1 MIMRRRSSALS
12 EILWYLNPFHIQIN
26 SFTMWLFVILLP
38 FGYYAW
44 TFIPPILEDGMG
56 WGMIILLGIYVIGS
70 NMKDVLTIFGCL
82 WVIKNDEDAIGIA
95 NTKIDNLLLGTSNT
109 YTPKGGY
116 QIFKKFPIRYAIFPE
131 TEEEKALFRAYKI
144 NWYEMTSKRK
154 YLYKIMTQ
162 GDDNSMV
169 RNVGIR
175 RFEKNGYNKN
185 WQSNEVITTDRYLTD
200 VSM

>member
-1 MIMRRRSSALS
+1 MIMRRRSSVLS
-12 EILWYLNPFHIQIN
+12 EFLWYLNPFHIQIN

-38 FGYYAW
+38 FGFYAW
-44 TFIPPILEDGMG
+44 IFIPPILEDGMG
-56 WGMIILLGIYVIGS
+56 WGMIILLGIYVIGCS
-70 NMKDVLTIFGCL
+70 MKEVLTFFVCL

-144 NWYEMTSKRK
+144 NWYEMTPKRK
-154 YLYKIMTQ
+154 ALYKLYDTDRYRITN
-162 GDDNSMV
+162 D
-169 RNVGIR
+169 RL
-175 RFEKNGYNKN
+175 FETYGYNKN
-185 WQSNEVITTDRYLTD
+185 WQSNEIVTTDRYLTD

>member
-1 MIMRRRSSALS
+1 MIMRRRSSVLS
-12 EILWYLNPFHIQIN
+12 EFLWYLNPFHIQIN

-38 FGYYAW
+38 FGFYAW
-44 TFIPPILEDGMG
+44 IFIPPILEDGMG
-56 WGMIILLGIYVIGS
+56 WGMIILLGIYVIGCS
-70 NMKDVLTIFGCL
+70 MKEVLTIFGCL

-144 NWYEMTSKRK
+144 NWYEMTPKRK
-154 YLYKIMTQ
+154 ALYKLYDTDRYRITN
-162 GDDNSMV
+162 D
-169 RNVGIR
+169 RL
-175 RFEKNGYNKN
+175 FETYGYNKN
-185 WQSNEVITTDRYLTD
+185 WQSNEIVTTDRYLTD